1 MGAGS
6 THKLGADGVQKGALP
21 ATAAAGSRAGRHP
34 LVFGKQNWS
43 NHQIQAPAK
52 AEWTNSALPF
62 ASRNREPLPESDD
75 ETRTL
80 LVSIADGDKS
90 AFWALWQK
98 YQKHLF
104 AVCLR
109 QMGGIHADAEDALSK
124 AMLKALDTMPRHARA
139 VVNTRAWLTRLTANV
154 CIEMHRERSRRRAKL
169 SSEQSFASVEH
180 PIHSTLTPEETLLR
194 GELYAFMARTIDRLT
209 TRLREP
215 FVLRFEHEMSCREV
229 GERLMLSS
237 ENVRKRIQQARA
249 VLRQEM
255 ARFLSGIIGEGT
267 PVDANGSGSNLRQ
280 PSDGQNPAE
289 PELAKKREEP
299 TFCQVQVTLP
309 SGERSDFYIVL
320 NQKPTRQHLKLRTLR
335 KYLERH
341 PRGWKK
347 RLEAA
352 YLLYTMGHW
361 EEAIDHY
368 RYVLRRQPKLEDA
381 WINLAHMLRLTHRSA
396 EAIVAYQTALTLV
409 TRTSTRNALS
419 GLIWLCLQDYDAGN
433 EEFEFTAF
441 LEHSNAADGRDLEMI
456 CATSGNLDEGFFPPD
471 QAMSADED
479 IVVLTFGY
487 DALLA
492 AGRAEEAHRRFK
504 AAIAVGD

>member
-1 MGAGS
+1 MGTGS
-6 THKLGADGVQKGALP
+6 IHKLGADEVPKGAL
-21 ATAAAGSRAGRHP
+21 ATAAAAGSGAGRRS
-34 LVFGKQNWS
+34 LAFVNQNWS
-43 NHQIQAPAK
+43 GHQIQGSPKAK
-52 AEWTNSALPF
+52 WTDSALHF
-62 ASRNREPLPESDD
+62 APRNREPLPESDD

-80 LVSIADGDKS
+80 LVSIAEGDKS
-90 AFWALWQK
+90 AFWVLWQK

-169 SSEQSFASVEH
+169 SSEQGFANVER
-180 PIHSTLTPEETLLR
+180 PIHATLTPEETLLR
-194 GELYAFMARTIDRLT
+194 GEIYAFMARTIDRLT

-215 FVLRFEHEMSCREV
+215 FVLRFEHELSCREV

-255 ARFLSGIIGEGT
+255 ARFLSGIIGEGP
-267 PVDANGSGSNLRQ
+267 PVDANGLGSNFRHASTDAQ
-280 PSDGQNPAE
+280 IPAK
-289 PELAKKREEP
+289 PELAKKRQQP
-299 TFCQVQVTLP
+299 AFCQVQVTLP

-320 NQKPTRQHLKLRTLR
+320 NQKPTRQLLKLRTLR

-347 RLEAA
+347 RLETA

-361 EEAIDHY
+361 EEAIGHY
-368 RYVLRRQPKLEDA
+368 RYVLRRQPKLVDA
-381 WINLAHMLRLTHRSA
+381 WINLADMLRLSGRGR
-396 EAIVAYQTALTLV
+396 EAIAAYQTALTLV
-409 TRTSTRNALS
+409 TRDSNRHELS
-419 GLIWLCLQDYDAGN
+419 GLILLCLEDYDDCLGQALQLD
-433 EEFEFTAF
+433 TDDVLA
-441 LEHSNAADGRDLEMI
+441 GRDQAPWPSAALRYVGRSE
-456 CATSGNLDEGFFPPD
+456 AT
-471 QAMSADED
+471 
-479 IVVLTFGY
+479 
-487 DALLA
+487 
-492 AGRAEEAHRRFK
+492 AG
-504 AAIAVGD
+504 D

>member
-6 THKLGADGVQKGALP
+6 IHKLGADGVEKGALP
-21 ATAAAGSRAGRHP
+21 AAATAGSGAGRP
-34 LVFGKQNWS
+34 SLVFYKQNWPG
-43 NHQIQAPAK
+43 HQIQGPAK
-52 AEWTNSALPF
+52 AKWTDSAPPF
-62 ASRNREPLPESDD
+62 ASRNHEPLAESDD

-80 LVSIADGDKS
+80 LVSIAEGDRS

-169 SSEQSFASVEH
+169 SSEQGFASVEG

-194 GELYAFMARTIDRLT
+194 GEIYAFMARTIDRLT

-215 FVLRFEHEMSCREV
+215 FVLRFEQEMSCREV

-255 ARFLSGIIGEGT
+255 ARFLSGIIGEG
-267 PVDANGSGSNLRQ
+267 PSVDANGSGSTLRQ
-280 PSDGQNPAE
+280 PSTDAQIQAKPD
-289 PELAKKREEP
+289 LAKKRQEP
-299 TFCQVQVTLP
+299 AFCQVQVTLP

-347 RLEAA
+347 RLETA

-361 EEAIDHY
+361 EEAIGHY
-368 RYVLRRQPKLEDA
+368 RYVLRRQPKLVDA
-381 WINLAHMLRLTHRSA
+381 WINMANMLRLSGRVP
-396 EAIVAYQTALTLV
+396 EAIAAYQTALTLV
-409 TRTSTRNALS
+409 TRDPTRHALS
-419 GLIWLCLQDYDAGN
+419 GLILLCLEDYDGCLDQAEQLDTGDV
-433 EEFEFTAF
+433 TA
-441 LEHSNAADGRDLEMI
+441 GRDQAVWP
-456 CATSGNLDEGFFPPD
+456 CAAL
-471 QAMSADED
+471 
-479 IVVLTFGY
+479 GY
-487 DALLA
+487 GARSEA
-492 AGRAEEAHRRFK
+492 TAG
-504 AAIAVGD
+504 D